1 MMLTMHAALRDRYGR
16 RATSFD
22 VCLVVLSIVLSAFV
36 FADDK
41 VARAIG
47 LGVESTKV
55 GIGIASM
62 LLLAASV
69 AGLLVDWKGAKER
82 HSRAVLILSR
92 LKLET
97 RAVRKTVGREGAN
110 SSEVPERWRE
120 NARALDSLPEIPERD
135 FVRLKAK
142 HLRKVEL
149 SKLIDAHAGLPLWV
163 LRLMLMWRSLRAGR
177 GRNDRDRASVEPEGR
192 APESVAIAWLRSTR
206 MRGGT

>member
-1 MMLTMHAALRDRYGR
+1 MNVVSREELDRQFRVIDMMLTMHAALRDRYGR

-22 VCLVVLSIVLSAFV
+22 VFLVVLSIVLSAFA

-41 VARAIG
+41 VTRVIG
-47 LGVESTKV
+47 LDVESTKV
-55 GIGIASM
+55 GIGIASV

-69 AGLLVDWKGAKER
+69 AGMLVDWKGAKER

-97 RAVRKTVGREGAN
+97 RAVRKIVGREGAN
-110 SSEVPERWRE
+110 GSEVPERWRE

-149 SKLIDAHAGLPLWV
+149 SKLIDAYAALPLWV
-163 LRLMLMWRSLRAGR
+163 LRLILMRRSIR
-177 GRNDRDRASVEPEGR
+177 GGGSQNDRDRGPVEPE
-192 APESVAIAWLRSTR
+192 S
-206 MRGGT
+206 